1 MEFHFERRASA
12 SALWARRIAVFSAVL
27 LITAGAGHRYG
38 AVDTIPFFW
47 LLGLVAGLALLAVI
61 LAGIGFFR
69 LWTNG
74 DRGGRASTRAV
85 LVAVLV
91 LIPFGIGGWRAYTLP
106 RLTDVSSDI
115 ASPPLFPTAARRRP
129 ADANPIR
136 PATTEEAGAQVLA
149 YPAVTGRRYSQ
160 PVDRLNEIIAA
171 VLRQLGWTAA
181 HHTDPQ
187 MQAAESLMEAV
198 ARSPVF
204 GFVSDVVI
212 RIVDE
217 GESTYVD
224 VRSNSRYGIHDLGDN
239 AEKAER
245 FLAALDAE
253 VALRNMPIN
262 VEEN

>member
-12 SALWARRIAVFSAVL
+12 SALWARRIAVFSGVL

-47 LLGLVAGLALLAVI
+47 LLGLVGGLALLAIV
-61 LAGIGFFR
+61 LAGVGFFR

-74 DRGGRASTRAV
+74 DRGGRAATRAV
-85 LVAVLV
+85 LVAVVV
-91 LIPFGIGGWRAYTLP
+91 LIPFGIGGWRAYSLP
-106 RLTDVSSDI
+106 RLTDISSDI
-115 ASPPLFPTAARRRP
+115 ASPPPFPTAQRRRP

-136 PATTEEAGAQVLA
+136 PATAEEAEAQLLA

-160 PVDRLNEIIAA
+160 PVDRLNEIIEV
-171 VLRQLGWTAA
+171 VLTQLGWKAA

-187 MQAAESLMEAV
+187 MQTAESLIEIV
-198 ARSPVF
+198 ARSLVF
-204 GFVSDVVI
+204 GFVSDVVV
-212 RIVDE
+212 RVVDE

-239 AEKAER
+239 AEKIQR

-253 VALRNMPIN
+253 VAARNMPIN